1 MGMARAFWRL
11 WALNQ
16 ENSCKRLQQQGLM
29 QRLSDRQFRRRGI
42 HAFIAWSKSMRYN
55 KWMRRKS
62 ERSRLL
68 FEKGVFSRCA
78 RFWFAAHIRR
88 RNRQEHL
95 ESILALNEHTLVSQI
110 LREWS
115 LASRRAR
122 YVPDLVGMQ
131 KVYLRMFDGVFL
143 SFRRQHV
150 LRKALSF
157 WSISLE
163 IVRLKASSSQVIQTQ
178 MKMMRVGRC
187 KRVCATMLTRWLHVR
202 HRVQMTQILFQKA
215 RAKVCDRRTRKVFD
229 GILENHIKPGQFVPA
244 VNQVQG

>member
-1 MGMARAFWRL
+1 MRIGMLGIHPPQSLPSVAGPNWHIKRSWRP
-11 WALNQ
+11 
-16 ENSCKRLQQQGLM
+16 STFGRM
-29 QRLSDRQFRRRGI
+29 RRGCLGMI
-42 HAFIAWSKSMRYN
+42 VKQSQA
-55 KWMRRKS
+55 
-62 ERSRLL
+62 RLL
-68 FEKGVFSRCA
+68 KYLNA
-78 RFWFAAHIRR
+78 WMLAA
-88 RNRQEHL
+88 
-95 ESILALNEHTLVSQI
+95 LVSQI

-178 MKMMRVGRC
+178 MKMMRVGRDKYSGTGC
-187 KRVCATMLTRWLHVR
+187 RLWLQRRLSTFGSWRLTQTVPSADKNSIEVKFCGSRLL
-202 HRVQMTQILFQKA
+202 TQIWSWMVSKIRSTNVITHGF
-215 RAKVCDRRTRKVFD
+215 
-229 GILENHIKPGQFVPA
+229 
-244 VNQVQG
+244 